1 METHPPRRKFLN
13 PSHWRIFVCVGSFTS
28 LLKFPCTLL
37 LRTLLLVVLTNYV
50 HQYKEWLRLK
60 FLENI
65 LLACRGICF
74 DFRFVL
80 TSWCFKNEKWEP
92 QMKKLRKSVTVKQIA
107 NKILYKSHN
116 FFCYFVVLSK
126 KYFLSLL
133 ELHLRE
139 KYLEEN
145 APFSPRVPQLFASKI
160 YSIDDIK
167 HWNPSIVAVH
177 EIL

>member
-1 METHPPRRKFLN
+1 METHPPRRKFVN

-28 LLKFPCTLL
+28 LIKFLCTLL

-50 HQYKEWLRLK
+50 HQYKEWLGLK

-65 LLACRGICF
+65 LLACKGICF

-107 NKILYKSHN
+107 NKILYKTTTSSVTLLYYLKNTFSLCCNYISGRNIWKKMHFSHVGSHN
-116 FFCYFVVLSK
+116 F
-126 KYFLSLL
+126 SLPKFIL
-133 ELHLRE
+133 LMTS
-139 KYLEEN
+139 N
-145 APFSPRVPQLFASKI
+145 I
-160 YSIDDIK
+160 
-167 HWNPSIVAVH
+167 
-177 EIL
+177 EIRL